1 MQKQAE
7 ETGRGREGGRKEGC
21 GHKLRVI
28 VPLLLLSEQLF
39 VEV

>member
-1 MQKQAE
+1 MQKQVK
-7 ETGRGREGGRKEGC
+7 ETGRGRKKGGC

-28 VPLLLLSEQLF
+28 VSLLLQTEQLF